1 VQDRELRLQGTAMYT
16 REDVERAI
24 ALIDDGLIPLHR
36 LITAEF
42 PLAQAAERFACR
54 APAPS

>member
-1 VQDRELRLQGTAMYT
+1 MYI

-42 PLAQAAERFACR
+42 PLAQAAEAFRTAGAQGTASVKVHLHPQR
-54 APAPS
+54 

>member
-1 VQDRELRLQGTAMYT
+1 MYT